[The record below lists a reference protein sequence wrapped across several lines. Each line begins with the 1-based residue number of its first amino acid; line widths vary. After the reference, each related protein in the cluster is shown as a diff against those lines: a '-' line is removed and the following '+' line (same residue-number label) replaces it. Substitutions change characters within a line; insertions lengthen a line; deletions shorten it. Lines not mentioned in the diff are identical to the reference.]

1 MNRGSETPAV
11 PVRVVVFDGTCVL
24 CSSWVAFLLRHP
36 QHRRFRFST
45 TQSAPGRKL
54 LQAHGVDAEN
64 PSSFLLLDGGRAYAE
79 SDAAIRM
86 LCALRGVWR
95 ASAVGYLMP
104 KPVRDRI
111 YRWLARNRYRW
122 FGRREQCFV
131 PSAADRDLFLV

>member
-1 MNRGSETPAV
+1 
-11 PVRVVVFDGTCVL
+11 
-24 CSSWVAFLLRHP
+24 
-36 QHRRFRFST
+36 
-45 TQSAPGRKL
+45 
-54 LQAHGVDAEN
+54 VDAEN
-64 PSSFLLLDGGRAYAE
+64 PSTFLLLDGGSAYAE

-111 YRWLARNRYRW
+111 YRWVARNRYRW
-122 FGRREQCFV
+122 FGRRDQCFV